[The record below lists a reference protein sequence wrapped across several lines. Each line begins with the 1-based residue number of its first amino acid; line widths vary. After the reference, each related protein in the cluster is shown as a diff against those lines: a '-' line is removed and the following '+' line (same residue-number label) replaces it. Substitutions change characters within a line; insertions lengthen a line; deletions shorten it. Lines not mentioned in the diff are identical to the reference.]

1 MKDYRIKPIALL
13 LIVFSIVLSTGCD
26 KNPISTA
33 ELDIESTEVQ
43 KGLNIEDKLTQ
54 EVINILKEHGIN
66 PDSIEY
72 KGLSDEDFY
81 LVGNEAWERVL
92 KDRDIELKPLERK
105 SDSLSYR
112 YPKEEEHLFRASA
125 TPAQAE
131 FTVIEL
137 SNPPASGSISVHY
150 EGVMVTTQYTSG
162 CNPLGVA
169 MTIRNNINNNP
180 NIQLTAGGPVGPTVV
195 LTEKRAG
202 CEHNGKKVYITSSVG
217 SHICVSH
224 ASVNMSGGTDDGVG
238 CPPYVPEVPQLKL
251 PHNGANNQPV
261 DNLWL
266 EWFPSEGATSY
277 HFQIAT
283 NTNFNNPGL
292 DVSGYT
298 PTGAWIDGLSFGT
311 TYYWRVRAYNANGY
325 SAWSSTRSFSTIPP
339 LALGSGSFIN
349 PYSMPGYVTMGSYTT
364 ANYPIDFIAVT
375 GVSLRDG
382 NILFMGN
389 DHGFNSQNA
398 SVVTMIRRHPWE
410 TPSNWSQQGSH
421 EWHIGT
427 LIIGGYS
434 YAYLNH

>member
-13 LIVFSIVLSTGCD
+13 LIGFWIVLSTGCD
-26 KNPISTA
+26 KDTVSMA
-33 ELDIESTEVQ
+33 EQDLDGSAAQ
-43 KGLNIEDKLTQ
+43 KSLNHDDRLSQ
-54 EVINILKEHGIN
+54 EVIDILKEHGIN

-81 LVGNEAWERVL
+81 LIGDEALKTIL
-92 KDRDIELKPLERK
+92 KDREIELKPLERK

-112 YPKEEEHLFRASA
+112 YPNEEEHLFRSSA

-131 FTVIEL
+131 FTVIDL

-150 EGVMVTTQYTSG
+150 EGVKVTTQYTSG
-162 CNPLGVA
+162 CMPIGVA
-169 MTIRNNINNNP
+169 MSIRNNINNNP
-180 NIQLTAGGPVGPTVV
+180 NIQLTAGGPVGTTVV

-202 CEHNGKKVYITSSVG
+202 CEHNGKAVYITSSQG

-224 ASVNMSGGTDDGVG
+224 ASVYMSGGTDDGIG

-251 PHNGANNQPV
+251 PNNGANNQPV
-261 DNLWL
+261 DDLWL
-266 EWFPSEGATSY
+266 EWFPSDGATSY
-277 HFQIAT
+277 HIQMAT
-283 NTNFNNPGL
+283 NPNFTNPGI
-292 DVSGYT
+292 DITGYNT
-298 PTGAWIDGLSFGT
+298 TGVWIDGLSFGT

-339 LALGSGSFIN
+339 LALGSGSFID
-349 PYSMPGYVTMGSYTT
+349 PYNMPGYVTMGSYTMV
-364 ANYPIDFIAVT
+364 NYPIDFIAVT

-382 NILFMGN
+382 NILSWLN
-389 DHGFNSQNA
+389 DHGFNSQSA

-410 TPSNWSQQGSH
+410 TPSHWSQQGSH

-427 LIIGGYS
+427 IIHGYS
-434 YAYLNH
+434 YAYLNY